1 MHTYYRF
8 NGRIAHPSAKLLLQH
23 LVVEDQSID
32 IFSTKK
38 VKI

>member
-23 LVVEDQSID
+23 LLRERLAFHSV
-32 IFSTKK
+32 
-38 VKI
+38 